1 MNQPS
6 IRPYVSDYTGTIYHK
21 TNLDFKQTFKCQEEL
36 LDFRYQLSCM
46 DSNNDGYFVVFDFD
60 NDDDDKHYA
69 IDSKGGMNDHP
80 DYDDVKLLIVIQ
92 IAKRFDKTTK
102 SKHIKYY

>member
-6 IRPYVSDYTGTIYHK
+6 IRPYVSNYTGTIYHK

-46 DSNNDGYFVVFDFD
+46 DSNTSGYYVVFDFD
-60 NDDDDKHYA
+60 DNKDKHYA
-69 IDSKGGMNDHP
+69 IKSNGEMNDHP
-80 DYDDVKLLIVIQ
+80 EYDDVKLLIAINL
-92 IAKRFDKTTK
+92 AKLSRSITE
-102 SKHIKYY
+102 SEYIKYY